1 MEDVLVEA
9 RDITKHYGREGGLFS
24 RLTGSGSNVVR
35 ALNGVSLSIGRGET
49 VGLIGESGCGKST
62 LGRTLLRLH
71 EPTSGQILFGGTDIT
86 ALAPEAMRAMREH
99 MQIVFQDP
107 YASLNPRHTVE
118 EIVGLPLKLRGKA
131 ASRQDLRDRVAE
143 MLQNVGLKTAFMQR
157 YPHQFSG
164 GQRQRVGIARALIL
178 RPQFI
183 VCDEPVSALDV
194 SIQAQII
201 QLLGDLKREMGLTYL
216 FVSHDISVIAYVSDR
231 IAVMYLGK
239 IVELGTVDNVL
250 ERPSHPYTKA
260 LLSAVPQVDNPG
272 HHKRIQLTGDL
283 PSPINMPTGCAFHT
297 RCPIAQDICR
307 TAAPPVRTVSPGHT
321 ASCHFIEDTTAEE
334 AA

>member
-1 MEDVLVEA
+1 
-9 RDITKHYGREGGLFS
+9 
-24 RLTGSGSNVVR
+24 
-35 ALNGVSLSIGRGET
+35 
-49 VGLIGESGCGKST
+49 
-62 LGRTLLRLH
+62 
-71 EPTSGQILFGGTDIT
+71 
-86 ALAPEAMRAMREH
+86 MREH

-131 ASRQDLRDRVAE
+131 TSRQDLRDRVAE

-164 GQRQRVGIARALIL
+164 GQRQRIGIARALIL

-283 PSPINMPTGCAFHT
+283 PSPINMPAGCAFHT
-297 RCPIAQDICR
+297 RCPIARDICR
-307 TAAPPVRTVSPGHT
+307 TVAPPVKTVSPGHT
-321 ASCHFIEDTTAEE
+321 AACHFIEETTAEK